1 MKRTPNEERA
11 WEMLKTSVGP
21 YIWTT
26 NEIVAFIIGAW
37 VFGVIGGIV
46 FGSTL

>member
-1 MKRTPNEERA
+1 MKRSPQEERA
-11 WEMLKTSVGP
+11 WEMFEKSMGP

-26 NEIVAFIIGAW
+26 KEIVAFIIGAW